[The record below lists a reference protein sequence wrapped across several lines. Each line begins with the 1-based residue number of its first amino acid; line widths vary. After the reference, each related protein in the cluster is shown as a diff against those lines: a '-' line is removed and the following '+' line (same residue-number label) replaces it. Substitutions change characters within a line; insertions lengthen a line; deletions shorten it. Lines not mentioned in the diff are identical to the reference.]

1 MKNHLSP
8 LVSPKASFTLSLI
21 FFSLRIVRNLRV
33 VNNTEKYITIKHVVV
48 FSVIRRQSY
57 EKLNANLN
65 KSKSNIWIRYN
76 SWTKYTQGTYKFD
89 GITL

>member
-48 FSVIRRQSY
+48 FSVIRRQTY

-65 KSKSNIWIRYN
+65 KVSLIF
-76 SWTKYTQGTYKFD
+76 GL
-89 GITL
+89 GITAGQNTPKEHINLMV

>member
-1 MKNHLSP
+1 MKNYLSP

-33 VNNTEKYITIKHVVV
+33 VNNTEKYITIKHAVV
-48 FSVIRRQSY
+48 FSVIRRQTY

-76 SWTKYTQGTYKFD
+76 SWTKYAQGTYKFD
-89 GITL
+89 GTTL

>member
-1 MKNHLSP
+1 MKNYLSP

-21 FFSLRIVRNLRV
+21 FFSLGIVRNLRV
-33 VNNTEKYITIKHVVV
+33 VNNTEKYMTIKHVVV
-48 FSVIRRQSY
+48 FSVIRRQTY

>member
-1 MKNHLSP
+1 MKNYLSP

-48 FSVIRRQSY
+48 FSVIRRKTY

-65 KSKSNIWIRYN
+65 KSKSNIWIMYN
-76 SWTKYTQGTYKFD
+76 SWTKYAQGTYKFD